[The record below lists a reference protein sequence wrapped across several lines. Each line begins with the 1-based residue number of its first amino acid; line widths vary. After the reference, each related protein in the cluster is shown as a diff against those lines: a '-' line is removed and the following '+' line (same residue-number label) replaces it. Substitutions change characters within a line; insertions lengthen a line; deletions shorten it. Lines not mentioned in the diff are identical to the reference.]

1 MQSYRAFSRFMFVFF
16 FLGSIS
22 LSGKNYYLVF
32 NSDCIDRLEYSYE
45 ETRPGNEFVVY
56 VVTLSNGEKILME
69 VGLESRAPVK
79 TLDTQVLTSCEEAR
93 QIFDASLATKINN
106 KLDQIYIVTP
116 INLGGQ
122 YRIASVN
129 SASYYHYDG
138 EGIIGNTTQYR
149 FDYSLT
155 SQKNGDLS
163 NGDSRGSVFFIE
175 NLPLGPCEVI
185 NMRQTYG
192 SGNNYLDIFVVPE
205 IGIVEEKSSLG
216 NTSYRLSKINNTPF
230 ADYLYRVCG
239 QQAATTPTQ
248 DQNQPA
254 NYSTDL
260 YARGAEVAPRTIQQ
274 EVYHTVKKGETLF
287 SISNQYA
294 IDLADI
300 KVWNQLKTDVI
311 YPGNQL
317 LVSMPI
323 AEQKQSYDQELTAKG
338 VSGVQNYGA
347 TELFNTPAVNGQPAW
362 TQSSGRHVVQSGETA
377 LSIAQTYGYT
387 EERFRFFNNLGP
399 TERVREGDILQVT
412 DCLPG
417 STATNSTATTDMQ
430 TKGVSNYSSIP
441 QNSNYS
447 TPLNQAF
454 EYTNESNPVYIDE
467 YNDFDQN
474 YPDEFQQKAVE
485 EYNSTG
491 SPQNYNFPPG
501 SVPKSP
507 ESVVPTGEPT
517 DNFYSPSNYGPIPGT
532 YNNNRPLKEPQNYNY
547 PPSTNDPTNYNNY
560 IQPQSNQGAVPP
572 NTSKSGANTS
582 LLYGGAPTNYSN
594 TGGTMVKGLP
604 SGEYPND
611 QLILTGVK
619 KMHIVKEGETLSSIA
634 ARYGTTVRRLRS
646 LNQMEKNEIVI
657 PFQEI
662 YVQK

>member
-1 MQSYRAFSRFMFVFF
+1 
-16 FLGSIS
+16 
-22 LSGKNYYLVF
+22 
-32 NSDCIDRLEYSYE
+32 
-45 ETRPGNEFVVY
+45 
-56 VVTLSNGEKILME
+56 
-69 VGLESRAPVK
+69 
-79 TLDTQVLTSCEEAR
+79 
-93 QIFDASLATKINN
+93 
-106 KLDQIYIVTP
+106 
-116 INLGGQ
+116 
-122 YRIASVN
+122 
-129 SASYYHYDG
+129 
-138 EGIIGNTTQYR
+138 
-149 FDYSLT
+149 
-155 SQKNGDLS
+155 
-163 NGDSRGSVFFIE
+163 
-175 NLPLGPCEVI
+175 
-185 NMRQTYG
+185 
-192 SGNNYLDIFVVPE
+192 
-205 IGIVEEKSSLG
+205 
-216 NTSYRLSKINNTPF
+216 
-230 ADYLYRVCG
+230 
-239 QQAATTPTQ
+239 
-248 DQNQPA
+248 
-254 NYSTDL
+254 
-260 YARGAEVAPRTIQQ
+260 
-274 EVYHTVKKGETLF
+274 
-287 SISNQYA
+287 
-294 IDLADI
+294 
-300 KVWNQLKTDVI
+300 
-311 YPGNQL
+311 
-317 LVSMPI
+317 MPI